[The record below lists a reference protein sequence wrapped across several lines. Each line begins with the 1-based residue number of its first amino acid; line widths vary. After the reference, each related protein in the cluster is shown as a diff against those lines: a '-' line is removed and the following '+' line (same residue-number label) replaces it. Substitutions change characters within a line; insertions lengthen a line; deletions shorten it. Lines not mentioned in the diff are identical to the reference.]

1 MDCIVIMTRRYLLN
15 AMILACLLTGAMRGD
30 AATPIVK
37 SVGLLT
43 AEVKFM
49 EPAGFQVT
57 LEDPDGVQNLT
68 KLDIRIGTSSLEPI
82 CRAMVDFQEQMVYV
96 YGIFSDNPVT
106 TFPLSNPRLA
116 PGSFCDFGLITWQH
130 DHYIANKPDLVMLFW
145 LIPRPI
151 TLPVK
156 SIATAFY
163 MRVEDEEGNSPGWQ
177 RMQPFSVGE
186 KCIVRTPG
194 SRLVLDAAAR
204 TVKLPVNVPNG
215 CMWSADAGVSPME
228 FVSMW
233 RLNSELFEI
242 KVENATETPRTT
254 PFELGTHGM
263 ELVRLDVNP
272 SAPLVT
278 SAESIVHGA
287 NFTQPVAAGS
297 WFSIFGEHLALRSQG
312 WEGADFRGNLLPP
325 GLDGVEVLVNDAPV
339 PVAYVGPGQI
349 NALMPGSLAE
359 GAATVQVRT
368 PFGTSAVYEVAVM
381 AVAPGLFAVD
391 YDGVYQSRPAQP
403 GEIISVYGTGF
414 GPTEP
419 AVPDGQIF
427 QGAAPLKDAAGAVV
441 TIGGV
446 NCEVDF
452 IGLSAAGLY
461 QMNIRIPEL
470 TAGDHDIRLQLGAT
484 VSPEGVKLRVE
495 P

>member
-1 MDCIVIMTRRYLLN
+1 
-15 AMILACLLTGAMRGD
+15 
-30 AATPIVK
+30 
-37 SVGLLT
+37 
-43 AEVKFM
+43 
-49 EPAGFQVT
+49 
-57 LEDPDGVQNLT
+57 
-68 KLDIRIGTSSLEPI
+68 
-82 CRAMVDFQEQMVYV
+82 
-96 YGIFSDNPVT
+96 
-106 TFPLSNPRLA
+106 
-116 PGSFCDFGLITWQH
+116 
-130 DHYIANKPDLVMLFW
+130 
-145 LIPRPI
+145 
-151 TLPVK
+151 
-156 SIATAFY
+156 
-163 MRVEDEEGNSPGWQ
+163 
-177 RMQPFSVGE
+177 MQPFSVGE

-391 YDGVYQSRPAQP
+391 YDGVVSAAAHHSDGVAVGPPRMVDGVYQSRPAQP